1 MTTAMIGKEWSTS
14 SNETDWATKS
24 NSSTTQNVFINLPL
38 MDFITSV
45 DKPTNEECFQWKL
58 EMNDTL
64 HELETMPEYKLENY
78 KWKRDNKTTEEGKPD
93 YQELGPFEIFDE
105 LPPKVQV
112 NILMERRDTRVLEW
126 VREIALKE
134 FPSLWPESNQT
145 PSRIMYPEVGDFY
158 FEQHKVILNKWLDT
172 MEQGWTPGEDE
183 ANLQDYVR
191 WVSKLPDADWY
202 MRIDDVRLMEK
213 YLK

>member
-1 MTTAMIGKEWSTS
+1 MGAVTNISRIAPSVGVGIMTTAMIGKEWSTS

-105 LPPKVQV
+105 LPPKV
-112 NILMERRDTRVLEW
+112 
-126 VREIALKE
+126 
-134 FPSLWPESNQT
+134 
-145 PSRIMYPEVGDFY
+145 
-158 FEQHKVILNKWLDT
+158 
-172 MEQGWTPGEDE
+172 
-183 ANLQDYVR
+183 
-191 WVSKLPDADWY
+191 
-202 MRIDDVRLMEK
+202 
-213 YLK
+213 